1 MTVLYFSS
9 TGNNLFVAKKTGG
22 TILSIPSLIEKGQ
35 YTFKDDSIGII
46 FPIYGLCIPPYIE
59 NFIKNLNAD
68 CKYLFAIATY
78 GFFSGAVCGL
88 LSECKLKNGRSF
100 DYINKL
106 KMAENC
112 ITFSDMANQKGDSKK
127 QQKNLEAI
135 LRDITAKKKFVR
147 PASLL
152 GKIMTAHHIKDYEFP
167 TGTGITDKIKISES
181 CTSCGT
187 CTKICPMNNIR
198 INGSIP
204 EFGKNCI
211 SCGGCLQ
218 NCPSKALHH
227 IQEKSSAR
235 YRNPHIQLKELM
247 YR

>member
-1 MTVLYFSS
+1 MKVLYFSS
-9 TGNNLFVAKKTGG
+9 TGNNLFVAKKTDG

-35 YTFKDDSIGII
+35 YSFKDDSIGIV

-59 NFIKNLNAD
+59 KFIKNLNAE
-68 CKYLFAIATY
+68 CEYLFAIATY
-78 GFFSGAVCGL
+78 GFFPGSVCGQ
-88 LSECKLKNGRSF
+88 LSQRKLKNGRSF

-112 ITFSDMANQKGDSKK
+112 ITFSDMTNQKGDSMK

-135 LRDITAKKKFVR
+135 LRDISAKKKYVR
-147 PASLL
+147 PDSLL
-152 GKIMTAHHIKDYEFP
+152 GKIMTTHHVKNYEFP
-167 TGTGITDKIKISES
+167 TGAGITDKITISKS

-187 CTKICPMNNIR
+187 CTKVCPMNNIR
-198 INGSIP
+198 INGSVP

-218 NCPSKALHH
+218 NCPSNALHH